1 MFQNLGEEIWKGR
14 KARRQA
20 AGRGDGKGEDHERR
34 ETLLTGGYRET
45 SLGYETGLRGDG
57 RPPLKEPRRED
68 KAFLGGKEENEG
80 EGTCRD
86 NTFGEKEDRVLS
98 F

>member
-1 MFQNLGEEIWKGR
+1 MVAKSSGGS
-14 KARRQA
+14 
-20 AGRGDGKGEDHERR
+20 GRGR
-34 ETLLTGGYRET
+34 E
-45 SLGYETGLRGDG
+45 RGDG
-57 RPPLKEPRRED
+57 RPPLKKPRRED